1 MNQDYAT
8 LIGAIFTAL
17 AGSKL
22 WDWLQ
27 KKGELNLAIKKQGDE
42 KLAEYRDDL
51 RDRVAKLEGM
61 IENQQNERIT
71 LLQQIGQLN
80 AELAAMKVKLEF
92 LEHENSRLRNRLKS
106 EGIPHDEPSTYSQ
119 PNSNADS

>member
-1 MNQDYAT
+1 MKQDYTT
-8 LIGAIFTAL
+8 LIAAIFTAL

-27 KKGELNLAIKKQGDE
+27 KRGELNLAKEKLSDE

-51 RDRVAKLEGM
+51 RERVAKLEGL
-61 IENQQNERIT
+61 IDSQQSERIA

-92 LEHENSRLRNRLKS
+92 LVNENTQLKDRLRSK
-106 EGIPHDEPSTYSQ
+106 GMTDDEPT
-119 PNSNADS
+119 A